1 MFDMSRRSMRAPAVA
16 ALVMCLLLVSE
27 CSSGSSSTSS
37 KPASTAA
44 PASAGRQPNIVFVLA
59 DDLDLASYT
68 DPAKFPKFNS
78 LMTQQGTTF
87 SNYFVTDS
95 LCCPSRSSILRGE
108 YVHNHGVHT
117 NLPPNGG
124 FEQFHA
130 LGNESSTIGTWMHA
144 AGYHTGLLG
153 KYLNGYPDTV
163 ARTHVPPGWDDWVSP
178 SGGNPYAEY
187 SYQLNDNGK
196 LEHHGTQPADYLVD
210 LLSQKAGHFIGSAPK
225 DKPFF
230 LYVAPY
236 VPHQP
241 ATPAPRYAN
250 AFPGAQAP
258 RPPSFDQV
266 DPTAPA
272 WLRNRPPLTAPLITT
287 IDNLYRRRLQTMLG
301 VDDML
306 ANVVTSL
313 EKSGQLDNTYIV
325 FSSDNGFHLGEHRL
339 PPGKQTAFE
348 EDIHVPLVVRGPGV
362 PKGKTV
368 DTLAENVDLAPT
380 FAALGH
386 AKVPDFV
393 NGQSLVPAF
402 HGTTASSQRSAV
414 LVEHYADTPDEL
426 GARKQRKAQ
435 KRQGAQATTA
445 KTSEPDDDASPPV
458 AGLPTSGPT
467 APVLQAGQVPR
478 VLIPSYAALRTDR
491 YTYVEYT
498 ATGER
503 ELYDLTTDPFELH
516 NIAATADPALVAG
529 LAKQLNALRT
539 CTGVACRSA
548 GAG

>member
-1 MFDMSRRSMRAPAVA
+1 MFHMSRRSMRAPTVA
-16 ALVMCLLLVSE
+16 ALVVCLLLVSE

-37 KPASTAA
+37 KATNTSTPASPVST
-44 PASAGRQPNIVFVLA
+44 SSKPNIVFILA
-59 DDLDLASYT
+59 DDLDLTSYA
-68 DPAKFPKFNS
+68 DPAKFPRFNS
-78 LMTQQGTTF
+78 LMTEQGTTF

-117 NLPPNGG
+117 NLPPTGG

-130 LGNESSTIGTWMHA
+130 LGNETSTIATWMHA

-153 KYLNGYPDTV
+153 KYLNGYPNTV
-163 ARTHVPPGWDDWVSP
+163 ARRYVPPGWDDWVSP

-187 SYQLNDNGK
+187 NYQLNDNGT
-196 LEHHGTQPADYLVD
+196 LVHHGTQPSDYLVD
-210 LLSQKAGHFIGSAPK
+210 VLSQKAGDFIGNAPK

-241 ATPAPRYAN
+241 ATPAPRHAN

-266 DPTAPA
+266 DSTAPA
-272 WLRNRPPLTAPLITT
+272 WLRDRPPLTNPLITT
-287 IDNLYRRRLQTMLG
+287 IDKLYRRRLQTMLG

-306 ANVVTSL
+306 ANVVSAL
-313 EKSGQLDNTYIV
+313 QKSGQLDNTYIV

-339 PPGKQTAFE
+339 PPGKQTAFD
-348 EDIHVPLVVRGPGV
+348 EDIHVPLVVRGPRV
-362 PKGKTV
+362 PRGKTV
-368 DTLAENVDLAPT
+368 DNLAENVDLAPT

-393 NGQSLVPAF
+393 NGQSLVPAL

-414 LVEHYADTPDEL
+414 LVEHYADTADEL
-426 GARKQRKAQ
+426 GARKQRQ
-435 KRQGAQATTA
+435 RRGAAATT
-445 KTSEPDDDASPPV
+445 TSSPDDDTSPPV

-467 APVLQAGQVPR
+467 APVLRAGQVPL

-516 NIAATADPALVAG
+516 NIAATADPILVAR
-529 LAKQLNALRT
+529 LAKELDALRT
-539 CTGVACRSA
+539 CTGAACRSA
-548 GAG
+548 GTG

>member
-1 MFDMSRRSMRAPAVA
+1 
-16 ALVMCLLLVSE
+16 
-27 CSSGSSSTSS
+27 
-37 KPASTAA
+37 
-44 PASAGRQPNIVFVLA
+44 
-59 DDLDLASYT
+59 
-68 DPAKFPKFNS
+68 
-78 LMTQQGTTF
+78 MTQQGTTF

-117 NLPPNGG
+117 NLPPTGG
-124 FEQFHA
+124 FEQFHSSA
-130 LGNESSTIGTWMHA
+130 TRRSTIAHVDARSRLPHRVARQVPQRVPEHRRAARTCHPAGTTGSARREATRTRSTTTSSTT
-144 AGYHTGLLG
+144 T
-153 KYLNGYPDTV
+153 
-163 ARTHVPPGWDDWVSP
+163 ARCVR
-178 SGGNPYAEY
+178 
-187 SYQLNDNGK
+187 
-196 LEHHGTQPADYLVD
+196 HGTQPSDYLVD
-210 LLSQKAGHFIGSAPK
+210 VLSQKADDFIGSAPK
-225 DKPFF
+225 NKPFF

-250 AFPGAQAP
+250 AFPGVRAP

-266 DPTAPA
+266 DSTAPA
-272 WLRNRPPLTAPLITT
+272 WLRDRPPLTAPLITT

-306 ANVVTSL
+306 ANVVTSSQ
-313 EKSGQLDNTYIV
+313 KSGQLDNTYIV

-368 DTLAENVDLAPT
+368 DNLAENVDLAPT

-393 NGQSLVPAF
+393 NGQSLVPAL
-402 HGTTASSQRSAV
+402 HGTTASSQRSGV

-435 KRQGAQATTA
+435 KRQG
-445 KTSEPDDDASPPV
+445 
-458 AGLPTSGPT
+458 
-467 APVLQAGQVPR
+467 
-478 VLIPSYAALRTDR
+478 
-491 YTYVEYT
+491 
-498 ATGER
+498 
-503 ELYDLTTDPFELH
+503 
-516 NIAATADPALVAG
+516 
-529 LAKQLNALRT
+529 
-539 CTGVACRSA
+539 SA
-548 GAG
+548 GDDREDE

>member
-16 ALVMCLLLVSE
+16 ALVVCLLLVSE

-37 KPASTAA
+37 KPASTAT

-117 NLPPNGG
+117 NLPPTGG

-163 ARTHVPPGWDDWVSP
+163 ARTYVPPGWDDWVSP

-187 SYQLNDNGK
+187 NYQLNDNGA
-196 LEHHGTQPADYLVD
+196 LVHHGTQPSDYLVD
-210 LLSQKAGHFIGSAPK
+210 VLSRKAGDFIGSAPK
-225 DKPFF
+225 NKPFF

-250 AFPGAQAP
+250 AFPGVQAP
-258 RPPSFDQV
+258 RTPSFDQV

-272 WLRNRPPLTAPLITT
+272 WLRDRPPLTAPLITT
-287 IDNLYRRRLQTMLG
+287 IDKLYRRRLQTMLG

-306 ANVVTSL
+306 ANVVSSL
-313 EKSGQLDNTYIV
+313 QKSGQLDNTYIV
-325 FSSDNGFHLGEHRL
+325 FSSDNGFHLGQHRL

-368 DTLAENVDLAPT
+368 DNLAENVDLAPT

-393 NGQSLVPAF
+393 NGQSLVSAL
-402 HGTTASSQRSAV
+402 HGTTATPQRSGV

-445 KTSEPDDDASPPV
+445 KTSEPDDDAAPPV

-467 APVLQAGQVPR
+467 APVIRAGQVPL

-503 ELYDLTTDPFELH
+503 ELYDLTADPFELH
-516 NIAATADPALVAG
+516 NIAATADPALVAK

-539 CTGVACRSA
+539 CTGTACRTA

>member
-1 MFDMSRRSMRAPAVA
+1 MFRMFRRSMRAPTVV
-16 ALVMCLLLVSE
+16 ALVVCLLLVSE
-27 CSSGSSSTSS
+27 CSSGSSSTTSKRPSTSS
-37 KPASTAA
+37 PATAG
-44 PASAGRQPNIVFVLA
+44 SKPNIVFILA
-59 DDLDLASYT
+59 DDLDLTSYA

-117 NLPPNGG
+117 NLPPTGG

-130 LGNESSTIGTWMHA
+130 LGNESSTIATWMHA

-153 KYLNGYPDTV
+153 KYLNGYPSTV
-163 ARTHVPPGWDDWVSP
+163 ARTYVPPGWDDWVSP

-187 SYQLNDNGK
+187 NYQLNDNGTLVK
-196 LEHHGTQPADYLVD
+196 HGTSPSDYLVD
-210 LLSQKAGHFIGSAPK
+210 LLSQKADDFIGHAPK
-225 DKPFF
+225 NKPFF

-250 AFPGAQAP
+250 AFPDARAP

-266 DPTAPA
+266 DGAAPA
-272 WLRNRPPLTAPLITT
+272 WLRDRPPLTNPLITT
-287 IDNLYRRRLQTMLG
+287 IDKLYRRRLQSMLG
-301 VDDML
+301 VDDMI
-306 ANVVTSL
+306 ANVVSTL
-313 EKSGQLDNTYIV
+313 QKSGQLDNTYIV
-325 FSSDNGFHLGEHRL
+325 FSSDNGFHLGQHRL
-339 PPGKQTAFE
+339 PPGKQTAFD

-362 PKGKTV
+362 SKGKTV
-368 DTLAENVDLAPT
+368 DNLAMNVDLAPT

-393 NGQSLVPAF
+393 NGQSLVSAL
-402 HGTTASSQRSAV
+402 HGTTGTPQRSAV
-414 LVEHYADTPDEL
+414 LVEHYADTAGRRVAP
-426 GARKQRKAQ
+426 RQRPRPRRRVQ
-435 KRQGAQATTA
+435 VTTP
-445 KTSEPDDDASPPV
+445 SSVDNDANPPV
-458 AGLPTSGPT
+458 AGLPTTGPS
-467 APVLQAGQVPR
+467 APVIRAGQVPP
-478 VLIPSYAALRTDR
+478 VLIPTYTALRTDR

-498 ATGER
+498 DTGER

-516 NIAATADPALVAG
+516 NIATTADPNLVAG
-529 LAKQLNALRT
+529 LARKLNALRT
-539 CTGVACRSA
+539 CTGVACLIA
-548 GAG
+548 GTG

>member
-37 KPASTAA
+37 KPAS
-44 PASAGRQPNIVFVLA
+44 ASTPPSPTSTGSRPNIVFILA
-59 DDLDLASYT
+59 DDLDLASYS

-117 NLPPNGG
+117 NLPPTGG

-130 LGNESSTIGTWMHA
+130 LGNEDSTIATWMHA

-153 KYLNGYPDTV
+153 KYLNGYPNTV
-163 ARTHVPPGWDDWVSP
+163 ARRYVPPGWDDWVSP

-187 SYQLNDNGK
+187 NYQLNDNGT
-196 LEHHGTQPADYLVD
+196 LVRHGTQPSDYLVD
-210 LLSQKAGHFIGSAPK
+210 VLSQKAGDFIGSAPK
-225 DKPFF
+225 NKPFF

-241 ATPAPRYAN
+241 ATPAPRHAN
-250 AFPGAQAP
+250 AFPGARAP

-266 DPTAPA
+266 DSTAPA
-272 WLRNRPPLTAPLITT
+272 WLRDRPPLTAPLITT

-313 EKSGQLDNTYIV
+313 QKSGQLDNTYIV

-368 DTLAENVDLAPT
+368 DNLAENVDLAPT

-393 NGQSLVPAF
+393 NG
-402 HGTTASSQRSAV
+402 
-414 LVEHYADTPDEL
+414 
-426 GARKQRKAQ
+426 
-435 KRQGAQATTA
+435 
-445 KTSEPDDDASPPV
+445 
-458 AGLPTSGPT
+458 
-467 APVLQAGQVPR
+467 
-478 VLIPSYAALRTDR
+478 
-491 YTYVEYT
+491 
-498 ATGER
+498 
-503 ELYDLTTDPFELH
+503 
-516 NIAATADPALVAG
+516 
-529 LAKQLNALRT
+529 
-539 CTGVACRSA
+539 
-548 GAG
+548 